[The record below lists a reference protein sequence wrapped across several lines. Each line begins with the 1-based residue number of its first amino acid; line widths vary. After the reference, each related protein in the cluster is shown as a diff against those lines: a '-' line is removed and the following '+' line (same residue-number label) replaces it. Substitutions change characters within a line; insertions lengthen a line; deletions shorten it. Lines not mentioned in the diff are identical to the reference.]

1 MLAGLPVAL
10 IAFTGSAFSP
20 VVVDRGRS
28 GR

>member
-1 MLAGLPVAL
+1 MVTL

-20 VVVDRGRS
+20 LVVDRGRS